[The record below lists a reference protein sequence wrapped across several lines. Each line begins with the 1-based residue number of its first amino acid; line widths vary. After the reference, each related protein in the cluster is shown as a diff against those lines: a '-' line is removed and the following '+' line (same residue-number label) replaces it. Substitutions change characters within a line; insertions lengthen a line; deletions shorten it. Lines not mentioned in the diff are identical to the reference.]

1 MRATEQPL
9 STLSARALNVSV
21 QDRVLV
27 RDLDVQFAP
36 GSITAIL
43 GTNGAGKT
51 LTLHT
56 LARLRDPES
65 GNVLL
70 DQRSIAQWPRRAFA
84 RALGLLPQFDEDT
97 FPSSVLEAV
106 LVGRH
111 PHIGFWDWESH
122 QDRQIAS
129 AALSAVDLQGFE
141 DRDIATLS
149 GGERRR
155 VALAALIAQ
164 SPQIYLLDE
173 PINHLDPHHQIDIL
187 HLLREQAKQGRT
199 VIMSL
204 HDPALAV
211 RFADHAV
218 LLFGDGR
225 WRFGPAD
232 TILNEPAMSEL
243 YSLPVREVRWPGGRT
258 FVMG

>member
-1 MRATEQPL
+1 MLITRGLDVRVHE
-9 STLSARALNVSV
+9 
-21 QDRVLV
+21 RVLV
-27 RDLDVQFAP
+27 RDLTVQFAP

-56 LARLRDPES
+56 LARLRKPAS
-65 GNVLL
+65 GQILL
-70 DQRSIAQWPRRAFA
+70 DERSIDEWPRREFA
-84 RALGLLPQFDEDT
+84 RTLGLLPQFDEDA
-97 FPSSVLEAV
+97 FPSSVMEAV

-111 PHIGFWDWESH
+111 PHIGFWDWESD
-122 QDRQIAS
+122 QDRQMARN
-129 AALSAVDLQGFE
+129 ALSAVDLQGLE
-141 DRDIATLS
+141 DREVATLS

-155 VALAALIAQ
+155 VALAGLLAQ
-164 SPQIYLLDE
+164 APQIYLLDE

-187 HLLREQAKQGRT
+187 ILLREQANQGRT

-204 HDPALAV
+204 HDPALAA

-225 WRFGPAD
+225 WQFGTAD
-232 TILNEPAMSEL
+232 SILNEPTMSEL
-243 YSLPVREVRWPGGRT
+243 YNLPVREVRWSGGRT

>member
-1 MRATEQPL
+1 MRERDQAFSIL
-9 STLSARALNVSV
+9 SVHGLTVSV
-21 QDRVLV
+21 HDRVLV

-56 LARLRDPES
+56 LARLRAPAAGE
-65 GNVLL
+65 VRL
-70 DQRSIAQWPRRAFA
+70 DQRSIEAWPRREFA
-84 RALGLLPQFDEDT
+84 RTLGLLPQFDEDA
-97 FPSSVLEAV
+97 FPSSALEAA

-111 PHIGFWDWESH
+111 PHIGFWDWESNE
-122 QDRQIAS
+122 DRQIAS

-141 DRDIATLS
+141 EREVATLS

-155 VALAALIAQ
+155 VALAALLTQA
-164 SPQIYLLDE
+164 PQIYLLDE
-173 PINHLDPHHQIDIL
+173 PINHLDPHHQTDIL
-187 HLLREQAKQGRT
+187 RLLREQASQGHT

-204 HDPALAV
+204 HDAALAA
-211 RFADHAV
+211 RFADHAL

-225 WRFGPAD
+225 WQSGPAD
-232 TILNEPAMSEL
+232 TILSEHTLSAL
-243 YSLPVREVRWPGGRT
+243 YALPVREVRWPGGRT

>member
-1 MRATEQPL
+1 MR
-9 STLSARALNVSV
+9 VH
-21 QDRVLV
+21 DRVLV

-56 LARLRDPES
+56 LARLRRAAT
-65 GNVLL
+65 GGVFL
-70 DQRSIAQWPRRAFA
+70 DQCSIADCPRREFA
-84 RALGLLPQFDEDT
+84 RTLGLLPQFDEDT
-97 FPSSVLEAV
+97 FPSSVMEAV

-111 PHIGFWDWESH
+111 PHIGFWEWESDE
-122 QDRQIAS
+122 DRAIAR
-129 AALSAVDLQGFE
+129 AALSAVDLNGFE
-141 DRDIATLS
+141 DRDVATLS

-155 VALAALIAQ
+155 VGLAALLAQ
-164 SPQIYLLDE
+164 APQIYLLDE

-187 HLLREQAKQGRT
+187 SVLREEAARGRT

-204 HDPALAV
+204 HDPALAA
-211 RFADHAV
+211 RFADHAI

-225 WRFGPAD
+225 WQFGPAA
-232 TILNEPAMSEL
+232 TILNEVAMSEL
-243 YSLPVREVRWPGGRT
+243 YNLPVREVTWSGGRT

>member
-1 MRATEQPL
+1 MHSGDLTSSML
-9 STLSARALNVSV
+9 STRGLNVSV
-21 QDRVLV
+21 HERILV
-27 RDLDVQFAP
+27 RDLTVQFAP

-56 LARLRDPES
+56 LARLRNPAS
-65 GNVLL
+65 GAILV
-70 DQRSIAQWPRRAFA
+70 DERSVDEWPRREFA
-84 RALGLLPQFDEDT
+84 RTVGLLPQFDEDT
-97 FPSSVLEAV
+97 FPSSVMEAV

-111 PHIGFWDWESH
+111 PHIGFWDWESD
-122 QDRQIAS
+122 QDRQMARN
-129 AALSAVDLQGFE
+129 ALSAVDLQGLE
-141 DRDIATLS
+141 DRDVATLS

-155 VALAALIAQ
+155 VALAALLAQ
-164 SPQIYLLDE
+164 APQIYLLDE

-187 HLLREQAKQGRT
+187 SLLREQANQGRT

-204 HDPALAV
+204 HDPALAA

-225 WRFGPAD
+225 WQFGPAD
-232 TILNEPAMSEL
+232 SILNEPAMSEL
-243 YSLPVREVRWPGGRT
+243 YNLPVREVQWPGGRT

>member
-1 MRATEQPL
+1 MQERD
-9 STLSARALNVSV
+9 SSSALRLHDLTVSV
-21 QDRVLV
+21 ADRVLV
-27 RDLDVQFAP
+27 SGVSVEFAP

-56 LARLRDPES
+56 LARLRPPKS
-65 GNVLL
+65 GAVML
-70 DQRSIAQWPRRAFA
+70 DGRSIDEWPRREFA
-84 RALGLLPQFDEDT
+84 RTLGLLPQFDEDT
-97 FPSSVLEAV
+97 FPSSALEAA

-111 PHIGFWDWESH
+111 PHIGFWDWESNE
-122 QDRQIAS
+122 DRQLAS
-129 AALSAVDLQGFE
+129 AALSAVDLAGFE
-141 DRDIATLS
+141 HREVATLS

-155 VALAALIAQ
+155 VAVAALLTQA
-164 SPQIYLLDE
+164 PQIYLLDE

-187 HLLREQAKQGRT
+187 RLLREQADRGST

-204 HDPALAV
+204 HDPALAA
-211 RFADHAV
+211 RFADHAL

-225 WRFGPAD
+225 WQFGPAA
-232 TILNEPAMSEL
+232 TILSESTMSEL
-243 YSLPVREVRWPGGRT
+243 YSLPVREVQWPGGRT

>member
-1 MRATEQPL
+1 MRAGDQAL
-9 STLSARALNVSV
+9 STLSTRELNVSV
-21 QDRVLV
+21 HDRVLV
-27 RDLDVQFAP
+27 HDFDVQFAP

-56 LARLRDPES
+56 LARLRTARGE
-65 GNVLL
+65 VLL
-70 DQRSIAQWPRRAFA
+70 DQRSIIEWPRREFA
-84 RALGLLPQFDEDT
+84 QRVGLLPQFDEDT
-97 FPSSVLEAV
+97 FPSSVMEAV

-111 PHIGFWDWESH
+111 PHIGFWDWESDE
-122 QDRQIAS
+122 DRQIARD
-129 AALSAVDLQGFE
+129 ALSAVDLKGFE
-141 DRDIATLS
+141 DRDVATLS

-155 VALAALIAQ
+155 VALAALLAQ
-164 SPQIYLLDE
+164 APQIYLLDE

-187 HLLREQAKQGRT
+187 SLLREQANQGRT

-204 HDPALAV
+204 HDPALAA

-225 WRFGPAD
+225 WQFGPAD
-232 TILNEPAMSEL
+232 SILSEPSMSEL
-243 YSLPVREVRWPGGRT
+243 YNLPVREVQWPGGRT